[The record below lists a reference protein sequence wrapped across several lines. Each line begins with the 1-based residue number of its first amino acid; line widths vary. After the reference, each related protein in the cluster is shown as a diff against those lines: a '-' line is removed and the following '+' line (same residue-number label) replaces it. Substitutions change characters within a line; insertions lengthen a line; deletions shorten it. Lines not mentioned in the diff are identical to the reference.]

1 MEIRV
6 QERTKELVEA
16 NAALNMEV
24 TERKQAEEEI
34 QQAKNK
40 YENLIKNIPDVIYS
54 TLPDESGTTTF
65 ISERWRDWTGY
76 DPGDFYKDRETW
88 PKCIHP
94 KDRDNAVQAFIS
106 AIEEKRGYEFEYRV
120 VHRKTGQVRNL
131 RDCGIPVLN
140 KKGEITKFDGIVT
153 DITERKR
160 ADEALRQ
167 AHDQLER
174 RVQERTKELAETN
187 TTLRT
192 EITERKRAEEALQE
206 SQTALRLSIQEIREL
221 AGKLL
226 FAQEEERRRLA
237 RELHDDFTQRLAV
250 LAIDVGRLEQQLQST
265 PEPVSKKLHEMKGR
279 IVRLSEDI
287 HKIARQ
293 LHPSILEDLGLA
305 DAIESECTRFSEQEK
320 IQVNF
325 KREDFPERLPKD
337 VSLCIYRIAQ
347 EGLRN
352 VAKHAHA
359 KKVRIRLRRT
369 NGSLVLSIRDTG
381 VGFDTAGLEGKQGL
395 GLASMEER
403 VRLIRGSLSI
413 YSEPG
418 QGTTIEVRAPLG

>member
-1 MEIRV
+1 
-6 QERTKELVEA
+6 
-16 NAALNMEV
+16 
-24 TERKQAEEEI
+24 
-34 QQAKNK
+34 
-40 YENLIKNIPDVIYS
+40 
-54 TLPDESGTTTF
+54 
-65 ISERWRDWTGY
+65 
-76 DPGDFYKDRETW
+76 
-88 PKCIHP
+88 
-94 KDRDNAVQAFIS
+94 
-106 AIEEKRGYEFEYRV
+106 
-120 VHRKTGQVRNL
+120 
-131 RDCGIPVLN
+131 
-140 KKGEITKFDGIVT
+140 
-153 DITERKR
+153 
-160 ADEALRQ
+160 
-167 AHDQLER
+167 
-174 RVQERTKELAETN
+174 
-187 TTLRT
+187 
-192 EITERKRAEEALQE
+192 
-206 SQTALRLSIQEIREL
+206 
-221 AGKLL
+221 
-226 FAQEEERRRLA
+226 
-237 RELHDDFTQRLAV
+237 
-250 LAIDVGRLEQQLQST
+250 
-265 PEPVSKKLHEMKGR
+265 
-279 IVRLSEDI
+279 LSEDI

-381 VGFDTAGLEGKQGL
+381 VGFDTAGLEGKRGL